1 MNNPVFFTDKSKPQ
15 VINIYQYSDNKSFL
29 QLATLNENETT
40 ILNIPKET
48 HIIVTAVDSKT
59 ENKYESTLFES
70 VLQSYQNHFRF

>member
-1 MNNPVFFTDKSKPQ
+1 MKNPVFFTNKSKPQ

-48 HIIVTAVDSKT
+48 YIIVTAIECEAEKQH
-59 ENKYESTLFES
+59 EQTLFES
-70 VLQSYQNHFRF
+70 ILSYHNHFRF